1 VKLNDLDFNKLAVFC
16 QVVESG
22 NYRRASEAL
31 GVTPS
36 ALSQT
41 ITLLE
46 HKLGLALFHRGGRK
60 LVPTASGL
68 KLQKEFR
75 LHQGAF
81 LESVR
86 HLAEEKHRV
95 SGILRVGSYLEFATA
110 QLAPRIRAF
119 TQRFPEAQLK
129 LNFESPSRLQGALEK
144 GQLDLCF
151 SIYPSDSKKIESRPV
166 FHEELVLVAP
176 AGMLSEEPHFREI
189 LEAPLIEYFAS
200 HQATTRWMQLHF
212 RKRPKKMP
220 VRVYAAAA
228 EMVLALVAEGAGIG
242 VVPKFLLDSTRLK
255 KSVKIVRPTPRKLL
269 DHIWMLENK
278 TPRTRL
284 HEEFRAHLLK
294 SFGAQL
300 SG

>member
-1 VKLNDLDFNKLAVFC
+1 MKLNDLDFNKLAVFC

-31 GVTPS
+31 NVTPS

-46 HKLGLALFHRGGRK
+46 HKLGFPLFLRSGRK
-60 LVPTASGL
+60 LIPTKSGL
-68 KLQKEFR
+68 TLQKEFR

-86 HLAEEKHRV
+86 HLAEEKNRV
-95 SGILRVGSYLEFATA
+95 TGLLRIGSYLEFATS
-110 QLAPRIRAF
+110 QLAPQIRSF
-119 TQRFPEAQLK
+119 SQTFPEAQLK
-129 LNFESPSRLQGALEK
+129 LSFDTPTRLQSALEK

-151 SIYPSDSKKIESRPV
+151 SIYPSVAKKTESRPV

-176 AGMLSEEPHFREI
+176 AGLLSEEPSYREI

-200 HQATTRWMQLHF
+200 HQPMARWMQLHF
-212 RKRPKKMP
+212 RKKPRKLP
-220 VRVYAAAA
+220 VRVYASAA

-255 KSVKIVRPTPRKLL
+255 RAVKIIRPTQKKLL
-269 DHIWMLENK
+269 DHIWLLENK
-278 TPRTRL
+278 TPRSRL
-284 HEEFRAHLLK
+284 HEEFRIHLLARL
-294 SFGAQL
+294 G
-300 SG
+300 GHR

>member
-46 HKLGLALFHRGGRK
+46 HKLAFALFHRSGRK

-95 SGILRVGSYLEFATA
+95 SGTLRVGSYLEFATL
-110 QLAPRIRAF
+110 QLAPQIRSF
-119 TQRFPEAQLK
+119 TKRFPEAQLK
-129 LNFESPSRLQGALEK
+129 LSFDTPSRLQLALEK

-151 SIYPSDSKKIESRPV
+151 SIYPSESKKTDSRPV
-166 FHEELVLVAP
+166 YHEELVLVSP
-176 AGMLSEEPHFREI
+176 TGLLSDEPSYAEI
-189 LEAPLIEYFAS
+189 LSAPLIEYFPS
-200 HQATTRWMQLHF
+200 HHALARWLQLHF
-212 RKRPKKMP
+212 RKKPKKLS
-220 VRVYAAAA
+220 VKVYAAAA

-255 KSVKIVRPTPRKLL
+255 RGVKIVRPSGKRLL

-278 TPRTRL
+278 TARSLL
-284 HEEFRAHLLK
+284 HEEFRRHLL
-294 SFGAQL
+294 SSLTQQ
-300 SG
+300 S